1 MHPTRFS
8 FPSLTLLP
16 IRTFYASLRGTKP
29 VDAFAK
35 DEVQEDVEESGMQA
49 RGSSK
54 VNVLTVIDALL
65 VVVHSCLTCQSFQ
78 VEGNY

>member
-65 VVVHSCLTCQSFQ
+65 VR
-78 VEGNY
+78 

>member
-8 FPSLTLLP
+8 FPFPTLLP
-16 IRTFYASLRGTKP
+16 IQMFYASLRGTKP

-49 RGSSK
+49 M
-54 VNVLTVIDALL
+54 
-65 VVVHSCLTCQSFQ
+65 
-78 VEGNY
+78 

>member
-1 MHPTRFS
+1 M
-8 FPSLTLLP
+8 
-16 IRTFYASLRGTKP
+16 FYASLRGTKP

>member
-8 FPSLTLLP
+8 FPFLTLLP
-16 IRTFYASLRGTKP
+16 IRMFYASLRGTKP

-49 RGSSK
+49 RGTSSIK
-54 VNVLTVIDALL
+54 VNVLTVIDA
-65 VVVHSCLTCQSFQ
+65 VTTTT
-78 VEGNY
+78 

>member
-16 IRTFYASLRGTKP
+16 IRMFYASLRGTKP

-35 DEVQEDVEESGMQA
+35 DKVQEDVEESGMQA

-54 VNVLTVIDALL
+54 VNVLTVIDA
-65 VVVHSCLTCQSFQ
+65 VVHSCLTCQSFQ

>member
-1 MHPTRFS
+1 M
-8 FPSLTLLP
+8 
-16 IRTFYASLRGTKP
+16 FYASLRGTKP

-35 DEVQEDVEESGMQA
+35 DEVQDDVEESGMQA

-54 VNVLTVIDALL
+54 VNVLTVIDALVV
-65 VVVHSCLTCQSFQ
+65 VVVHSGSCLTCQSFQ